1 MDKRAKY
8 SLKQKV
14 LAVRSI
20 IAGQESCLS
29 AARSIGSKK
38 STVQRWLRLYKQ
50 YGAKGLILRSGRYD
64 GHFKLRV
71 VRYLLKNEISLSR
84 AAVLF
89 AVPQEAVV
97 GKWLKIYK
105 RCGADGLLTE
115 TRGRKRTT
123 MAKKKTIKRKALKAP
138 GTSEEKIAALQ
149 KELEYLRAENAFLK
163 KLEALT
169 QQEEAAKTK
178 SKQHKPSRS

>member
-8 SLKQKV
+8 SFKQK
-14 LAVRSI
+14 LLTVRSI
-20 IAGQESCLS
+20 IAGRESCLS
-29 AARSIGSKK
+29 AARTIGSRKN
-38 STVQRWLRLYKQ
+38 TVQRWLGLYKQ
-50 YGAKGLILRSGRYD
+50 YGAKGLKLRNGSYD

-71 VRYLLKNEISLSR
+71 VRYLLKNDISLRR
-84 AAVLF
+84 AAVIF
-89 AVPQEAVV
+89 AIPQDAVV

-123 MAKKKTIKRKALKAP
+123 MAKKKTIKRKTLKMP
-138 GTSEEKIAALQ
+138 GTGEETIAALQ
-149 KELEYLRAENAFLK
+149 KELEYLRTENAFLK

-169 QQEEAAKTK
+169 QQEEAAKAQ
-178 SKQHKPSRS
+178 SKRQKPSKS